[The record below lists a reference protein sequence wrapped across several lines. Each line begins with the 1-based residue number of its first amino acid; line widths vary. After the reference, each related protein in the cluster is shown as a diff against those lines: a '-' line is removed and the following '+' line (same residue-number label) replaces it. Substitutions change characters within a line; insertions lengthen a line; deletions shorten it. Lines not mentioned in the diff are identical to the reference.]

1 MEIFINYETLKTF
14 YKNKKE
20 YILNEKLNGEIK
32 SLTINDNLSINNFI
46 IKDDGIYLL
55 LDDEFIKN
63 LLDNYSLTDINI
75 NNHNNKKYIRKITC
89 KLLKILQVKS
99 NKTKKIIKYEEGLEN
114 SDFSNLSLLINNSW
128 LSTNKA
134 TNVVLSKDL
143 PMIKSI
149 IKNKDNYKLN
159 KNIPLDE
166 NKINTYIKTK
176 SKKLINDIK

>member
-14 YKNKKE
+14 YKNKKD
-20 YILNEKLNGEIK
+20 YILNEKLNNEIK

-63 LLDNYSLTDINI
+63 LLDNYSLIDINI
-75 NNHNNKKYIRKITC
+75 NNQNNKKYIRKITC

-114 SDFSNLSLLINNSW
+114 SDFSNLSLLINNNW

-143 PMIKSI
+143 PIIKSI

-166 NKINTYIKTK
+166 NKINSYIKTK
-176 SKKLINDIK
+176 SKKLINNIK